1 MKTVVIIAKVVIKI
15 TVRYAQKIGIFIKEN
30 VKNNA
35 LVITI
40 LIKEN
45 ALSVQKIV
53 KNVIK
58 RDVFNVQKIHFWK
71 DMFVFMNA
79 NLDFLEKIVYVYNVL
94 KDAKLAMIKNA
105 KPAFRPYF

>member
-1 MKTVVIIAKVVIKI
+1 VTIVKVVIKI
-15 TVRYAQKIGIFIKEN
+15 TVWYALKIGIFIKEN
-30 VKNNA
+30 VKNSA

-58 RDVFNVQKIHFWK
+58 KDVYSVQKIHFWK

-79 NLDFLEKIVYVYNVL
+79 NLDFLGKIVYAYNVL
-94 KDAKLAMIKNA
+94 KVAKLAMI
-105 KPAFRPYF
+105 